1 MENQVQKQNVH
12 YCAFISYRHVS
23 PDQEIAARLHRLI
36 ERYTVPKALR
46 GSEGQRHPGRVFRDQ
61 EELPLSAD
69 LGKDIET
76 ALDHS
81 DYLICICTPRYLECS
96 LFKISRAIKSF
107 SGLWFALGSSLT
119 S

>member
-1 MENQVQKQNVH
+1 MENQVQKQSVH

-46 GSEGQRHPGRVFRDQ
+46 GPEGQRHPGRVFRDQ

-76 ALDHS
+76 ALDNS
-81 DYLICICTPRYLECS
+81 DYLLRRHWIT
-96 LFKISRAIKSF
+96 AII
-107 SGLWFALGSSLT
+107 
-119 S
+119 

>member
-1 MENQVQKQNVH
+1 MDYRYK
-12 YCAFISYRHVS
+12 AFISYRHNDRDTAVAKAI
-23 PDQEIAARLHRLI
+23 QQGL
-36 ERYTVPKALR
+36 ERFHIPASIREKYGMER
-46 GSEGQRHPGRVFRDQ
+46 IGRVFRDQ